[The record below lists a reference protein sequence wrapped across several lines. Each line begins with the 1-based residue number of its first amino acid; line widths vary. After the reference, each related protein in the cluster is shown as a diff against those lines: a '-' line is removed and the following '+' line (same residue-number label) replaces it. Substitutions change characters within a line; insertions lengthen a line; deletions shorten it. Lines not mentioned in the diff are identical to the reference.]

1 MFTKIAIVCGPQQ
14 FTNELPMTSSHFL
27 ITAGSVRCP
36 PNKNLPFIYLIG
48 GLEHFLFSII
58 YGMSSFPMT
67 NSYFSRWL
75 KLPTG
80 YTSYWFHDTH
90 IFSDQFFRY
99 QKTATSPLWAP
110 EFPTFFGA
118 SGSETARNSWFRRKT
133 RAIASLSCE
142 VIGPQRPWRR
152 RRRGEV
158 IFLGNALGKPP
169 SFSIICWKATRES
182 KSNDEGLELESELS

>member
-80 YTSYWFHDTH
+80 YTSYWFHDSP
-90 IFSDQFFRY
+90 IFFQINFSDIKKRPPPHFGHRSFPPFSVPRAP
-99 QKTATSPLWAP
+99 KPPGTPGFGGRLGLSPLCR
-110 EFPTFFGA
+110 
-118 SGSETARNSWFRRKT
+118 AR
-133 RAIASLSCE
+133 
-142 VIGPQRPWRR
+142 
-152 RRRGEV
+152 
-158 IFLGNALGKPP
+158 
-169 SFSIICWKATRES
+169 
-182 KSNDEGLELESELS
+182 